1 MVKKTLLSLAVA
13 AATAGLAGCNISSV
27 EGDNNKVDLSP
38 VTAGSAGSTPS
49 SVAPIFSAGS
59 SKLPL
64 NIDLLFRD
72 AATSDG
78 TANTADTTPPVT
90 TAVNKLDGFSTTAS
104 IYVNFNA
111 ALAPESV
118 IAGQTV
124 FLIKLKNAEDN
135 AAINALDISSIIA
148 NGGASPIAADQP
160 VGGTDYD
167 ARYIT
172 LDGGATHAIQI
183 LPKTPLDPKTK
194 YIVAMTNSITSA
206 SGDAVT
212 GSAEYELLTGSLQ
225 LPSSAL
231 APVRAAVQGWEQ
243 IAGGFLAAATAS
255 SPTPLTQDDVVL
267 SYAFTTGGTVDV
279 LNAMAA
285 PATFLTTQ
293 ITTVD
298 AAEAAITAKVV
309 ATVLGGGGDQT
320 TADATASG
328 TLDTIAQ
335 GVALQINAV
344 TETTADDLP
353 IDSTTRT
360 VLKSSGSLSP
370 SYYKG
375 LITVIAD
382 GSGAGINSIVDRPQS
397 RSYAPIVS
405 PLAPSTAVAVPYD
418 TLLTAQLTPKV
429 AAAIEAQVRANP
441 ALDGADEATIQAA
454 VDAQLASDLTS
465 TVAAQVAALSSGGN
479 IFQGALEIPSY
490 LADSEAGVADAS
502 LGSWTGSNDAAKSL
516 GLVDENGDGVAP
528 RDVDGSRN
536 VTYRFPFA
544 DKVGDSVIPVMVTM
558 PDASCDPDGA
568 GPASGKPAE
577 GWPVVIYQHGITVDR
592 TAGLLVGNALAGQCI
607 AMVAIDHVMHGVA
620 PLNNEGEANSV
631 RLFNVEQVAAADV
644 STNSPFAAARAG
656 WVDFVGAENAPE
668 LAALKER
675 HNNVAKAAD
684 SSNIAMVFSGALDA
698 NGDPVTADSVGSSG
712 ELYINL
718 QNFSRLRDGMRQT
731 VLDMMNLNASIDEMD
746 VNADGTA
753 DDLDPANVYFIGHSL
768 GGIIGTTFLAVN
780 NDASVQAY
788 NSDLPLVKA
797 AALGNPGGGV
807 VKLLENSPT
816 IGARVLGGL
825 AASGIAQGSSS
836 IESFFSV
843 LQASIDS
850 VDPINF
856 ASNLETL
863 PVLVYE
869 DVGIEGDADELSDQV
884 VPNNALTPV
893 LDTSKSYLAGTDPL
907 VTEMGITTFVT
918 QETAVE
924 GGAISA
930 DPKYYFPNASNDS
943 IVRANVRIAKGTH
956 STFSSADPQDVFAE
970 TFQQIITFFDPYGA
984 TQLTGLPGDQKGFV
998 VEDISVL
1005 ETSN

>member
-59 SKLPL
+59 RKLPL
-64 NIDLLFRD
+64 NIDLLFAD
-72 AATSDG
+72 ASTSDG

-90 TAVNKLDGFSTTAS
+90 TAINKLDGFSNTAAF
-104 IYVNFNA
+104 YVNFNA

-124 FLIKLKNAEDN
+124 FLIKLKNAVDN
-135 AAINALDISSIIA
+135 AAIDALDITSIIA
-148 NGGASPIAADQP
+148 NGGASPVAADQP
-160 VGGTDYD
+160 EGGTDYD

-206 SGDAVT
+206 SGEAVT
-212 GSAEYELLTGSLQ
+212 GSAEYELLSGALQ

-243 IAGGFLAAATAS
+243 IAGGFLAAATS
-255 SPTPLTQDDVVL
+255 NTVTQDDIVL

-293 ITTVD
+293 ITTID
-298 AAEAAITAKVV
+298 AAEAAITASVV
-309 ATVLGGGGDQT
+309 AEVLDAGGDQA
-320 TADATASG
+320 TADATAVA

-335 GVALQINAV
+335 GVALQINA
-344 TETTADDLP
+344 ETSAGLP
-353 IDSTTRT
+353 IDDTTRT
-360 VLKSSGSLSP
+360 VLKSSSSLSP

-382 GSGAGINSIVDRPQS
+382 GSGAGIDSIVDRPQS
-397 RSYAPIVS
+397 RTYAPIVS
-405 PLAPSTAVAVPYD
+405 APSTPVAVPYD
-418 TLLTAQLTPKV
+418 TLLTAQLTPK
-429 AAAIEAQVRANP
+429 IEPLVRANP
-441 ALDGADEATIQAA
+441 ALDGADEATIQGAI
-454 VDAQLASDLTS
+454 DAE
-465 TVAAQVAALSSGGN
+465 VAAQVAALSSGGN
-479 IFQGALEIPSY
+479 IFQGALDIPSF

-502 LGSWTGSNDAAKSL
+502 LGSWTGSNAAAIAL
-516 GLVDENGDGVAP
+516 GLEGAPADVNG
-528 RDVDGSRN
+528 SFN

-544 DKVGDSVIPVMVTM
+544 DKVGDSAIPVMVTM
-558 PDASCDPDGA
+558 PAASCDPDGA

-656 WVDFVGAENAPE
+656 WVTAVGAENAPE

-675 HNNVAKAAD
+675 HNNVAKAAN
-684 SSNIAMVFSGALDA
+684 SSNIAMVFNGALDA

-731 VLDMMNLNASIDEMD
+731 VLDMMNLNASIGDMD
-746 VNADGTA
+746 VNADGTP

-816 IGARVLGGL
+816 IGVKILAGL
-825 AASGIAQGSSS
+825 ANSGLAHGSTSM
-836 IESFFSV
+836 ESFFSI

-856 ASNLETL
+856 ASNLATL

-869 DVGIEGDADELSDQV
+869 DVGIEGDADELPDQV
-884 VPNNALTPV
+884 VPNNALTPDI
-893 LDTSKSYLAGTDPL
+893 DTAKSYLAGTDPL

-930 DPKYYFPNASNDS
+930 DPKYYFPNAANAANAS

-984 TQLTGLPGDQKGFV
+984 TQLLGLPGDQKGFV

>member
-59 SKLPL
+59 RKLPL
-64 NIDLLFRD
+64 NIDLLFAD
-72 AATSDG
+72 ASTSDG

-90 TAVNKLDGFSTTAS
+90 TAINKLDGFSNTAAF
-104 IYVNFNA
+104 YVNFNA

-124 FLIKLKNAEDN
+124 FLIKLKNAVDN
-135 AAINALDISSIIA
+135 AAIDALDITSIIA
-148 NGGASPIAADQP
+148 NGGASPVAADQP
-160 VGGTDYD
+160 EGGTDYD

-206 SGDAVT
+206 SGEAVT
-212 GSAEYELLTGSLQ
+212 GSAEYELLSGALQ

-243 IAGGFLAAATAS
+243 IAGGFLAAATS
-255 SPTPLTQDDVVL
+255 NTVTQDDIVL

-293 ITTVD
+293 ITTID
-298 AAEAAITAKVV
+298 AAEAAITASVV
-309 ATVLGGGGDQT
+309 AEVLDAGGDQA
-320 TADATASG
+320 TADATAVA

-335 GVALQINAV
+335 GVALQINA
-344 TETTADDLP
+344 ETSAGLP
-353 IDSTTRT
+353 IDDTTRT
-360 VLKSSGSLSP
+360 VLKSSSSLSP

-382 GSGAGINSIVDRPQS
+382 GSGAGIDSIVDRPQS
-397 RSYAPIVS
+397 RTYAPIVS
-405 PLAPSTAVAVPYD
+405 APSTPVAVPYD
-418 TLLTAQLTPKV
+418 TLLTAQLTPK
-429 AAAIEAQVRANP
+429 IEPLVRANP
-441 ALDGADEATIQAA
+441 ALDGADEATIQGAI
-454 VDAQLASDLTS
+454 DAE
-465 TVAAQVAALSSGGN
+465 VAAQVAALSSGGN
-479 IFQGALEIPSY
+479 IFQGALDIPSF

-502 LGSWTGSNDAAKSL
+502 LGSWTGSNAAAIAL
-516 GLVDENGDGVAP
+516 GLEGAPADVNG
-528 RDVDGSRN
+528 SFN

-544 DKVGDSVIPVMVTM
+544 DKVGDSAIPVMVTM
-558 PDASCDPDGA
+558 PAASCDPDGA

-656 WVDFVGAENAPE
+656 WVTAVGAENAPE

-675 HNNVAKAAD
+675 HNNVAKAAN
-684 SSNIAMVFSGALDA
+684 SSNIAMVFNGALDA

-731 VLDMMNLNASIDEMD
+731 VLDMMNLNASIGDMD
-746 VNADGTA
+746 VNADGTP

-816 IGARVLGGL
+816 IGVKILAGL
-825 AASGIAQGSSS
+825 ANSGLAHGSTSM
-836 IESFFSV
+836 ESFFSI

-856 ASNLETL
+856 ASNLATL

-869 DVGIEGDADELSDQV
+869 DVGIEGDADELPDQV

-930 DPKYYFPNASNDS
+930 DPKYYFPNAANAANAS

-984 TQLTGLPGDQKGFV
+984 TQLLGLPGDQKGFV

>member
-59 SKLPL
+59 RKLPL
-64 NIDLLFRD
+64 NIDLLFAD
-72 AATSDG
+72 ASTSDG

-225 LPSSAL
+225 LPSSVL

-243 IAGGFLAAATAS
+243 IAGGFLAAATSNAV
-255 SPTPLTQDDVVL
+255 TQDDVVL

-285 PATFLTTQ
+285 PATFLATQ
-293 ITTVD
+293 ITSVD
-298 AAEAAITAKVV
+298 AAEAKITASVV
-309 ATVLGGGGDQT
+309 ASVLGGGGDQA

-328 TLDTIAQ
+328 TLDSIAGLVAVSINTKAPGTLPTTDGATIR
-335 GVALQINAV
+335 
-344 TETTADDLP
+344 P
-353 IDSTTRT
+353 
-360 VLKSSGSLSP
+360 VLKATASLAP
-370 SYYKG
+370 FYYQG
-375 LITVIAD
+375 LITAIAD
-382 GSGAGINSIVDRPQS
+382 GQGAGIDSIVDRPQS

-405 PLAPSTAVAVPYD
+405 APSTPVAVPYD

-441 ALDGADEATIQAA
+441 ALDGADETTIQAA

-465 TVAAQVAALSSGGN
+465 TVAAQVAALSSHGN

-502 LGSWTGSNDAAKSL
+502 LGSWTGSNDAAVAL
-516 GLVDENGDGVAP
+516 GLEGAPADVNG
-528 RDVDGSRN
+528 SFN

-592 TAGLLVGNALAGQCI
+592 TAGVLVGNALAGQCI

-656 WVDFVGAENAPE
+656 WVTAVGAENAPE

-753 DDLDPANVYFIGHSL
+753 DDLDPENVYFIGHSL

-825 AASGIAQGSSS
+825 AASGIAQGSTS

-984 TQLTGLPGDQKGFV
+984 TKLTGLPGDQKGFV

>member
-59 SKLPL
+59 RKLPL
-64 NIDLLFRD
+64 NIDLLFAD
-72 AATSDG
+72 ASTSDG

-90 TAVNKLDGFSTTAS
+90 TAINKLDGFSNTAAF
-104 IYVNFNA
+104 YVNFNA

-124 FLIKLKNAEDN
+124 FLIKLKNAQDN
-135 AAINALDISSIIA
+135 AAIDALDITSIIA
-148 NGGASPIAADQP
+148 NGGASPVAADQP

-167 ARYIT
+167 ARYVT

-225 LPSSAL
+225 LPSSVL

-243 IAGGFLAAATAS
+243 IAGGFLAAATSNAV
-255 SPTPLTQDDVVL
+255 TQDDVVL

-285 PATFLTTQ
+285 PATFLATQ
-293 ITTVD
+293 ITSVD
-298 AAEAAITAKVV
+298 AAEAKITASVV
-309 ATVLGGGGDQT
+309 ASVLGGGGDQA

-328 TLDTIAQ
+328 TLDSIAGLVAVSINTKEPGTLPTTDGATIR
-335 GVALQINAV
+335 
-344 TETTADDLP
+344 P
-353 IDSTTRT
+353 
-360 VLKSSGSLSP
+360 VLKATASLAP
-370 SYYKG
+370 FYYQG
-375 LITVIAD
+375 LITAIAD
-382 GSGAGINSIVDRPQS
+382 GQGAGINSIVDRPQS
-397 RSYAPIVS
+397 RTYAPIVS
-405 PLAPSTAVAVPYD
+405 APSTPVAVPYD
-418 TLLTAQLTPKV
+418 TLLTAQLTPK
-429 AAAIEAQVRANP
+429 IEPLVRANP
-441 ALDGADEATIQAA
+441 ALDGADEATIQGAI
-454 VDAQLASDLTS
+454 DAE
-465 TVAAQVAALSSGGN
+465 VAAQVAALSSGGN

-502 LGSWTGSNDAAKSL
+502 LGSWTGSNAAAIAL
-516 GLVDENGDGVAP
+516 GLEGAPADVNG
-528 RDVDGSRN
+528 SFN

-558 PDASCDPDGA
+558 PDASCDPDGS
-568 GPASGKPAE
+568 ASGKPAD

-656 WVDFVGAENAPE
+656 WVTAVGAENAPE

-675 HNNVAKAAD
+675 HNNVAKAAN
-684 SSNIAMVFSGALDA
+684 SSNIAMVFNGALDA

-731 VLDMMNLNASIDEMD
+731 VLDMMNLNASIGDMD
-746 VNADGTA
+746 VNADGTP

-816 IGARVLGGL
+816 IGVKILAGL
-825 AASGIAQGSSS
+825 ANSGLAHGSTSM
-836 IESFFSV
+836 ESFFSI

-856 ASNLETL
+856 ASNLATL

-869 DVGIEGDADELSDQV
+869 DVGIEGDADELPDQV

-930 DPKYYFPNASNDS
+930 DPKYYFPNAANAS

-984 TQLTGLPGDQKGFV
+984 TQLLGLPGDQKGFV

>member
-27 EGDNNKVDLSP
+27 EGDNNKIDLSP
-38 VTAGSAGSTPS
+38 VTAGSAGSTPN

-59 SKLPL
+59 RKLPL
-64 NIDLLFRD
+64 NIDLLFAD
-72 AATSDG
+72 ASTSDG

-90 TAVNKLDGFSTTAS
+90 TAINKLDGFSNTAAF
-104 IYVNFNA
+104 YVNFNA

-124 FLIKLKNAEDN
+124 FLIKLKNAQDN
-135 AAINALDISSIIA
+135 AAIDALDITSIIA
-148 NGGASPIAADQP
+148 NGGASPVASDQP

-206 SGDAVT
+206 SGEAVT
-212 GSAEYELLTGSLQ
+212 GSAEYELLSGSLQ
-225 LPSSAL
+225 LPSAAL
-231 APVRAAVQGWEQ
+231 APVRAAVKGWEQ
-243 IAGGFLAAATAS
+243 IAGGFLAVATSNAV
-255 SPTPLTQDDVVL
+255 TQDDVVL

-298 AAEAAITAKVV
+298 AAEAAITASVV
-309 ATVLGGGGDQT
+309 ATVLGGGGDQA
-320 TADATASG
+320 TADATAAG

-335 GVALQINAV
+335 GVALQINAA
-344 TETTADDLP
+344 TMAGLP

-360 VLKSSGSLSP
+360 VLKSSSTLSP

-382 GSGAGINSIVDRPQS
+382 GSGAGIDSIVDRPQS
-397 RSYAPIVS
+397 RTYAPIIS
-405 PLAPSTAVAVPYD
+405 APTTPVAVPYD
-418 TLLTAQLTPKV
+418 TLLTAQLTPIV

-454 VDAQLASDLTS
+454 VDAQLASDLSS

-479 IFQGALEIPSY
+479 IFQGALEIPSF
-490 LADSEAGVADAS
+490 LADSEAGVTDAS
-502 LGSWTGSNDAAKSL
+502 LGSWTGSNDAAIAL
-516 GLVDENGDGVAP
+516 GLDGAPEDVNG
-528 RDVDGSRN
+528 SFN

-568 GPASGKPAE
+568 GPASGKPAD

-592 TAGLLVGNALAGQCI
+592 TAGVLVGNALAGQCI

-620 PLNNEGEANSV
+620 PLDNESEANSV

-656 WVDFVGAENAPE
+656 WVTAVGAENAPE

-684 SSNIAMVFSGALDA
+684 SSNIAMVFNGALDA

-731 VLDMMNLNASIDEMD
+731 VLDMMNLNASIGDMD

-825 AASGIAQGSSS
+825 AASGIAQGSTS

-924 GGAISA
+924 GGAINM
-930 DPKYYFPNASNDS
+930 DPQYYFPNAANDS
-943 IVRANVRIAKGTH
+943 IVRANVRIAQGTH

-984 TQLTGLPGDQKGFV
+984 TQLLGLPGDQKGFV
-998 VEDISVL
+998 VEDTSVL

>member
-59 SKLPL
+59 RKLPL
-64 NIDLLFRD
+64 NIDLLFAD
-72 AATSDG
+72 ASTSDG

-90 TAVNKLDGFSTTAS
+90 TAINKLDGFSNTAAF
-104 IYVNFNA
+104 YVNFNA

-124 FLIKLKNAEDN
+124 FLIKLKNAQDN
-135 AAINALDISSIIA
+135 AAIDALDITSIIA
-148 NGGASPIAADQP
+148 NGGASPVAADQP

-167 ARYIT
+167 ARYVT

-194 YIVAMTNSITSA
+194 YIVAMTNGITSA
-206 SGDAVT
+206 SGEAVT
-212 GSAEYELLTGSLQ
+212 GSAEYELLSGSLQ
-225 LPSSAL
+225 LPSSSL

-243 IAGGFLAAATAS
+243 IAGGFLAAATSNAV
-255 SPTPLTQDDVVL
+255 TQDDVVL

-285 PATFLTTQ
+285 PATFLATQ
-293 ITTVD
+293 ITSVD
-298 AAEAAITAKVV
+298 AAEAKITASVV
-309 ATVLGGGGDQT
+309 ASVLGGGGDQA

-328 TLDTIAQ
+328 TLDSIAGLVAVSINTKAPGTLPTTDGATIR
-335 GVALQINAV
+335 
-344 TETTADDLP
+344 P
-353 IDSTTRT
+353 
-360 VLKSSGSLSP
+360 VLKATASLAP
-370 SYYKG
+370 FYYQG
-375 LITVIAD
+375 LITAIAD
-382 GSGAGINSIVDRPQS
+382 GQGAGIDSIVDRPQS

-405 PLAPSTAVAVPYD
+405 APSTPVAVPYD

-441 ALDGADEATIQAA
+441 ALDGADETTIQAA

-592 TAGLLVGNALAGQCI
+592 TAGVLVGNALAGQCI

-656 WVDFVGAENAPE
+656 WVTAVGAENAPE

-731 VLDMMNLNASIDEMD
+731 VLDMMNLNASIGDMD

-753 DDLDPANVYFIGHSL
+753 DDLDPENVYFIGHSL

-825 AASGIAQGSSS
+825 AASGIAQGSTS